1 MIYHHVIQV
10 YIKLY
15 NDQELA
21 FLGSSLPGFVPRF
34 ISTRASP
41 PAPAPPTTSHKS
53 CTMARAPGH
62 WDHQIGGQN
71 NWDGSHVDYNKI
83 YIYKYFSLHTGLVS
97 LLSGC
102 NCHVMCSQSPAL
114 FFIKLPH
121 HPRVPSHAWKVPR
134 DCLGLRMFQMT
145 LSGSLQNFS
154 RSSLN
159 FSLNLYSKY
168 LGISKYPPDLSWSK
182 LPIY

>member
-83 YIYKYFSLHTGLVS
+83 YIY
-97 LLSGC
+97 
-102 NCHVMCSQSPAL
+102 
-114 FFIKLPH
+114 
-121 HPRVPSHAWKVPR
+121 
-134 DCLGLRMFQMT
+134 
-145 LSGSLQNFS
+145 
-154 RSSLN
+154 
-159 FSLNLYSKY
+159 
-168 LGISKYPPDLSWSK
+168 
-182 LPIY
+182 IYK